1 MMPFVFS
8 IRIRQHTVYQIDII
22 HFFSRILFALFY
34 DPQDTGRHI
43 GGVMVSVL
51 DSSAVD
57 RGFDP
62 RSSQA
67 KDYKISIRYALKI
80 MSKSSK
86 VCIVGYESG

>member
-1 MMPFVFS
+1 
-8 IRIRQHTVYQIDII
+8 
-22 HFFSRILFALFY
+22 
-34 DPQDTGRHI
+34 
-43 GGVMVSVL
+43 MVSVL

-57 RGFDP
+57 RGFEP

-67 KDYKISIRYALKI
+67 KDNKINIRYALKI

>member
-1 MMPFVFS
+1 MMSFVFS

-34 DPQDTGRHI
+34 DPQDTERHI

-57 RGFDP
+57 REFEPGLGQTDKIGICCF
-62 RSSQA
+62 SA
-67 KDYKISIRYALKI
+67 KHAALRRK
-80 MSKSSK
+80 SKD
-86 VCIVGYESG
+86 